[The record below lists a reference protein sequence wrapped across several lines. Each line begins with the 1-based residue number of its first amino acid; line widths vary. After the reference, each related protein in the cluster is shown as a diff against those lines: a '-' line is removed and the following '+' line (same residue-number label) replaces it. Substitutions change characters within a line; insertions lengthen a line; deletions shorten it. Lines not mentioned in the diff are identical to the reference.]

1 MYHLTEGVTAMK
13 ESFVITIG
21 REFGSG
27 GRETGEILA
36 EKLGI
41 KCYDKELLKEIS
53 EASGLQEQY
62 IESMDE
68 KSPGVFPMSSIVT
81 ASTAQVDF
89 NSPSMKA
96 YIAQFSTIQNI
107 ADRENCI
114 IIGRCADY
122 ILSEK
127 ENVLNIFI
135 YADMEKRIERVMRVY
150 GLDAR
155 EAKKRIG
162 REDKKRAQYYEYY
175 TDKKWG
181 ARDSYDLCINTGTLG
196 TEKTAELIANIVT
209 GKF

>member
-1 MYHLTEGVTAMK
+1 MK
-13 ESFVITIG
+13 KSFVITIG

-27 GRETGEILA
+27 GRETGEKLA

-41 KCYDKELLKEIS
+41 KCYGKELLKEIS
-53 EASGLQEQY
+53 EASGLQEKY

-68 KSPGVFPMSSIVT
+68 RSPGVFPMSSIVT

-107 ADRENCI
+107 AERENCI

-122 ILSEK
+122 ILSER

-135 YADMEKRIERVMRVY
+135 YADMDKRIERVMRVY
-150 GLDAR
+150 GLNEK
-155 EAKKRIG
+155 EAKKRILK
-162 REDKKRAQYYEYY
+162 EDKQRAQYYEYY
-175 TDKKWG
+175 TDKKWE
-181 ARDSYDLCINTGTLG
+181 ARNSYDICINTGKLG
-196 TEKTAELIANIVT
+196 IDNTVDIVASIINGT
-209 GKF
+209 F

>member
-1 MYHLTEGVTAMK
+1 MK
-13 ESFVITIG
+13 KSFVITIG

-27 GRETGEILA
+27 GRETGEKLA

-41 KCYDKELLKEIS
+41 RCYGKELLKEIS
-53 EASGLQEQY
+53 EASGLQEKY

-68 KSPGVFPMSSIVT
+68 RSPGVFPMSSIVT

-107 ADRENCI
+107 AERESCI

-122 ILSEK
+122 ILSER

-135 YADMEKRIERVMRVY
+135 YADMDKRIERVMRVY
-150 GLDAR
+150 GLNEK
-155 EAKKRIG
+155 EAKKRIAK
-162 REDKKRAQYYEYY
+162 EDKQRAQYYEYY
-175 TDKKWG
+175 NDKKWG
-181 ARDSYDLCINTGTLG
+181 ARNSYDICINTGKLG
-196 TEKTAELIANIVT
+196 IDNTVDIVASIINGT
-209 GKF
+209 F

>member
-1 MYHLTEGVTAMK
+1 MK
-13 ESFVITIG
+13 KSFVITIG

-27 GRETGEILA
+27 GRETGEKIA

-41 KCYDKELLKEIS
+41 KCYGKELLKEIS
-53 EASGLQEQY
+53 EASGLQEKY

-68 KSPGVFPMSSIVT
+68 RSPGVFPMSSIVT

-89 NSPSMKA
+89 NSPSMRA

-107 ADRENCI
+107 ADRENCV

-122 ILSEK
+122 ILSER

-135 YADMEKRIERVMRVY
+135 YADLDKRIERVKRVY
-150 GLDAR
+150 SLNDK
-155 EAKKRIG
+155 EAKKRIAK
-162 REDKKRAQYYEYY
+162 EDKMRAQYYEYY

-181 ARDSYDLCINTGTLG
+181 ARDSYDICLNTGKLG
-196 TEKTAELIANIVT
+196 VEKAAEIVANIVK
-209 GKF
+209 GSADD